1 MGGFLMGN
9 WFITF
14 SVKWY
19 NGITKVLEDD
29 HGILCAN
36 SFAEA
41 ARYLEEYYG
50 EDLDS
55 ITRLEFVEE
64 ASLLLT
70 KDIIDSIF
78 EHIEENN

>member
-1 MGGFLMGN
+1 MGN

-19 NGITKVLEDD
+19 KETSNGITKVLEDD

-41 ARYLEEYYG
+41 ASYLEEYYG

-64 ASLLLT
+64 APLLLT

>member
-1 MGGFLMGN
+1 MGN

-19 NGITKVLEDD
+19 KETGNGITKVLEDD

-64 ASLLLT
+64 APLLLT
-70 KDIIDSIF
+70 KDIINSIF